1 MDCVTIGK
9 IVRPQGIK
17 GEVKVLPLTDD
28 PERFCK
34 LKKVFLNDG
43 EAVGVL
49 RCRITN
55 GDVFLYL
62 EGVSDRNRAE
72 TLRGAYIKIEATDKI
87 KLPAGRYFIVDLV
100 GCAVAFEDG
109 QKIGTVAD
117 ILQYGAADVYVL
129 TPARAGGASDKSG
142 AGGTD
147 GAKSAADAK
156 GAGAGGGAKDAAGA
170 AGANA
175 AAVGLRNPKTP
186 TIMFPALQ
194 SVILHTDVEGKIIT
208 VSKKRFGEVAVY
220 EN

>member
-1 MDCVTIGK
+1 MDYVTIGK

-28 PERFCK
+28 PERFCR
-34 LKKVFLNDG
+34 LKKVFINDG

-62 EGVSDRNRAE
+62 EGVLDRNQAE
-72 TLRGAYIKIEATDKI
+72 TLRGADIKIRAADKI
-87 KLPAGRYFIVDLV
+87 KLPAGRYFISDLI
-100 GCAVAFEDG
+100 GCDVAFEDG
-109 QKIGTVAD
+109 QKIGAVAD

-129 TPARAGGASDKSG
+129 TAVRRSVVNGAAAVCAATDGGAMSGIGGKSG
-142 AGGTD
+142 AD
-147 GAKSAADAK
+147 IY
-156 GAGAGGGAKDAAGA
+156 
-170 AGANA
+170 A
-175 AAVGLRNPKTP
+175 AAENSDRTTSR

-194 SVILHTDVEGKIIT
+194 SVILSTDTEGKIIT
-208 VSKKRFGEVAVY
+208 VLKKRFDEVAVY